1 MGRLM
6 PFIELARFM
15 RNKEEEREL
24 SPHKMF
30 LACDELIPL
39 KRFYAF
45 RNGSRTPLGWESG
58 LIEQRLG
65 FKFPWRILKPSI
77 KKENEKMRIHHPTL
91 WDEKFERKVANSR

>member
-1 MGRLM
+1 MSSLM

-15 RNKEEEREL
+15 RNLEESREL
-24 SPHKMF
+24 SPVKMF

-45 RNGSRTPLGWESG
+45 RNGSRTPLGWEAA

-65 FKFPWRILKPSI
+65 IKMPWRAMKPSI

-91 WDEKFERKVANSR
+91 WDERFEGKVANR